1 MIRKQLLPVV
11 LIAAALLAACGS
23 YALRAAPTAAA
34 VSGGRVSVDGG
45 GAYTNVTPAQLVE
58 MLKGKDFFFVNTHT
72 PYEGEI
78 EETDAF
84 IAYDE
89 TAQLL
94 SEYPADKSAEVVLY
108 CRSGRMSAIAAAELA
123 KAGYTN
129 VWNLD
134 GGMAAW
140 EQAGYKLVSK

>member
-1 MIRKQLLPVV
+1 MKSI
-11 LIAAALLAACGS
+11 
-23 YALRAAPTAAA
+23 
-34 VSGGRVSVDGG
+34 
-45 GAYTNVTPAQLVE
+45 
-58 MLKGKDFFFVNTHT
+58 DFFFVNTHT

-123 KAGYTN
+123 KAGYAN